1 MIRINP
7 NLPHNPKRKETFY
20 EFIDKCLGRLRYV
33 LSNLFRSSGKP
44 GRCCQSCR
52 QDSRNIKTEP
62 NDKVKKGECQT
73 CAKRKY
79 VDGSNEFNVSFKA
92 PGHISPEDSAAKVM
106 AHEQQHVAN
115 AVAEG
120 SKPNKELI
128 SATGYR
134 FTLPFVRNV
143 AALMYPV
150 ETPILSFVQQAI
162 LPTLIQ
168 NCSSVWIE
176 ISLPDWIL
184 TRVHKIL
191 ILEAKTM
198 SKEIPY
204 KIYLSENE
212 MPTNGTMYVLI
223 WKTNQLRS

>member
-1 MIRINP
+1 MSLSISA
-7 NLPHNPKRKETFY
+7 LGGYDTFY
-20 EFIDKCLGRLRYV
+20 PIYSAAPVNRVDAADRVGR
-33 LSNLFRSSGKP
+33 
-44 GRCCQSCR
+44 
-52 QDSRNIKTEP
+52 DSRNIKTEP

-115 AVAEG
+115 AIAEG

-162 LPTLIQ
+162 LPTLMQ
-168 NCSSVWIE
+168 NCSSV
-176 ISLPDWIL
+176 
-184 TRVHKIL
+184 
-191 ILEAKTM
+191 
-198 SKEIPY
+198 
-204 KIYLSENE
+204 
-212 MPTNGTMYVLI
+212 
-223 WKTNQLRS
+223 